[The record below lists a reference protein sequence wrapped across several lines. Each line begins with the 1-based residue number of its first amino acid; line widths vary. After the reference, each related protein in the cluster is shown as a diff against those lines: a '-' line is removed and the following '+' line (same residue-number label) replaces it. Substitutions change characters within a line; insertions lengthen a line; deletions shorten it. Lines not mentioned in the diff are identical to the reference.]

1 MKGLGWKEERVFE
14 RHLTGEGCIPQVVL
28 SSSSVDNK
36 KKKTNKLEV
45 V

>member
-1 MKGLGWKEERVFE
+1 MGAWKERNLE
-14 RHLTGEGCIPQVVL
+14 RHLTGEGCIPQIAL